1 MIATPKRLRNILYHI
16 SIAVCFMP
24 RGVLRISSDQG
35 MIEWEQKSRPTCK
48 KKPLGLPTKPKKY
61 PCTKH

>member
-1 MIATPKRLRNILYHI
+1 MIHGWLVLNEPGTLPFAKT
-16 SIAVCFMP
+16 SGFMP

-35 MIEWEQKSRPTCK
+35 MIEWEQKSRPK